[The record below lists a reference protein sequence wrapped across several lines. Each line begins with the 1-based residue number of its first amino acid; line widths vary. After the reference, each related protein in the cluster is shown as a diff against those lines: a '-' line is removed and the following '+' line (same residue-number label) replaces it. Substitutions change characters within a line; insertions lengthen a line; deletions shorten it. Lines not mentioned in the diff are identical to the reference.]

1 MYFLQYVLDISKSKL
16 TFYNFTSQCMP
27 MMPPANED
35 DLVVTLHHHSCVL
48 IPLSAGNGFEIK
60 CKAIG
65 YFIQPQCC
73 VVSPSILAT
82 APRDAIS
89 PGVHPTARH
98 KPVVDDREGVAP
110 SPLGGE

>member
-1 MYFLQYVLDISKSKL
+1 
-16 TFYNFTSQCMP
+16 

-35 DLVVTLHHHSCVL
+35 DLVVTLHHHSCML
-48 IPLSAGNGFEIK
+48 IPLSAGNGIDMK

-82 APRDAIS
+82 APRDARS
-89 PGVHPTARH
+89 LGEFPTARH
-98 KPVVDDREGVAP
+98 KPVVDDREGVRR